1 MKIPRGLSF
10 ALLMLLAAAQ
20 ASGSPDDRSAFPADL
35 DREFARILEEIGV
48 PGGAFAVIHGD
59 RIAHVGTFGVR
70 ASGESAP
77 VTANTVFRVA
87 SVSKTFAAQLTAMLV
102 SEGVL
107 GWDDAVIAHV
117 PEFRLGDPE
126 YSRQL
131 RIHHLLGQSTG
142 VVPNAYDNLL
152 NASQGL
158 DQIVPRFAELEPM
171 CTPGSCYTYQNVLFS
186 LVGPAVERSTGFS
199 YEDLVQA
206 RLLEP
211 LGMRHASV
219 GMDAYLAAPDRAR
232 PHVRRAGVWWA
243 TDVNENYYR
252 VAPAAGVN
260 ASILDLGDW
269 LIAQLGHRPDVIAPA
284 LVDQITTKQVRTTRD
299 LRRRGWR
306 DLLTDAHYGLGWRIY
321 TIENEEIY
329 LHSGWVRGFVA
340 EVAFSRDRQLG
351 LAVLLNAESSALN
364 EFTTGFWR
372 QALAEPTGIQVAG
385 QTEEVQGGG
394 SESDSAGAV
403 GALASPQ

>member
-1 MKIPRGLSF
+1 MKSSLGLIL
-10 ALLMLLAAAQ
+10 ALLVLTTAQ
-20 ASGSPDDRSAFPADL
+20 AMASPDNRSGFPADL
-35 DREFARILEEIGV
+35 DREFARILNDNGV
-48 PGGAFAVIHGD
+48 PGGAFAVVHGD

-70 ASGESAP
+70 ASGESVP

-107 GWDDAVIAHV
+107 GWDDAVIDHL
-117 PEFRLGDPE
+117 PEFRLGHPE

-152 NASQGL
+152 NASQGME
-158 DQIVPRFAELEPM
+158 QIVPRFAELEPM
-171 CTPGSCYTYQNVLFS
+171 CSPGACYTYQNVLFA
-186 LVGPAVERSTGFS
+186 LVGPAIERSTGFS
-199 YEDLVQA
+199 YEQLVEA

-219 GMDAYLAAPDRAR
+219 GMDAYLASSDRAR
-232 PHVRRAGVWWA
+232 PHVRRGGVWWA

-252 VAPAAGVN
+252 VAPAAGIN
-260 ASILDLGDW
+260 ASILDMGHW
-269 LIAQLGHRPDVIAPA
+269 LMAQLGHRPEVIAPT
-284 LVDQITTKQVRTTRD
+284 LVEEVTAKHVRTARD
-299 LRRRGWR
+299 LRRKGWR

-321 TIENEEIY
+321 TIGDEEIY
-329 LHSGWVRGFVA
+329 LHSGWVQGFVA

-351 LAVLLNAESSALN
+351 LAVVLNAESSALN

-372 QALAEPTGIQVAG
+372 QALAEPPAIQMAS
-385 QTEEVQGGG
+385 QPEESGAG
-394 SESDSAGAV
+394 SESGSANGV
-403 GALASPQ
+403 GLPVVPE